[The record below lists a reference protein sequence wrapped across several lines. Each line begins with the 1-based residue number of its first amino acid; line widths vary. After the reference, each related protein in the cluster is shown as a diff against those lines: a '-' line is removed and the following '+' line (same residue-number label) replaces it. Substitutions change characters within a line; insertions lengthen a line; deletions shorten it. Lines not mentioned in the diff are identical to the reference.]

1 MYKESFFFT
10 YFSVNN
16 FYLSSNKV
24 FLLRFVKAIP
34 HTAGA
39 LCAVGQKQAKA
50 PAYRL
55 FHKICVTLQAERNTE
70 FMRLS
75 PTGPWRPFLLLL
87 PTCLAL
93 IGMRYMPQVYIGP
106 YEVKGVDLLADVMP
120 DEQATQAGNGGHGTA
135 AGTSSTANVDGG
147 NGVTPEAARSQ
158 AARDTCPAGIVCFE
172 DYSDHGPHGMDAFY
186 AALKTRHTLGRP
198 VRVAY
203 FGDSFIEGDLI
214 TDHLRRLMQDKWGG
228 CGVGFVDIAS
238 EFIALR
244 PTLRHKAEGW
254 TEYNVMQAK
263 HNATADGAISGRCAR
278 AGGGAWAEY
287 AAVRGMAHL
296 DSFSTATLYLTAA
309 EPGHAALRTN
319 GSTADTTLAIAGHK
333 ALEALTLTA
342 PMRQVRFTV
351 PAQTV
356 CYGMALEGS
365 DGIVVD
371 NFSLR
376 GSSGM
381 QLTAMSEEVL
391 TQWHR
396 VRPYDMIILQYG
408 LNVANNKQTNY
419 SAYANRMSQAVQHL
433 KKGFPQTAIVIVGVG
448 DRENRENGQ
457 LTTMRSIF
465 NLMDAQQSMAAEN
478 GVVFW
483 NLYEAMGGEGSIR
496 RMAESEHPE
505 AAKDYTHINRRGGQR
520 VATAM
525 FRSILHGWKNYNE
538 HTQ

>member
-1 MYKESFFFT
+1 
-10 YFSVNN
+10 
-16 FYLSSNKV
+16 
-24 FLLRFVKAIP
+24 
-34 HTAGA
+34 
-39 LCAVGQKQAKA
+39 
-50 PAYRL
+50 
-55 FHKICVTLQAERNTE
+55 
-70 FMRLS
+70 MRLS

-87 PTCLAL
+87 PTCLGL
-93 IGMRYMPQVYIGP
+93 IGMRYMPQLYIGP

-120 DEQATQAGNGGHGTA
+120 NEQTARTEEGGSHGAA
-135 AGTSSTANVDGG
+135 AGRSRAADADGSGGSGNAPATAG
-147 NGVTPEAARSQ
+147 SQ
-158 AARDTCPAGIVCFE
+158 AVRDTCPQGIVCFE

-186 AALKTRHTLGRP
+186 AALKQRQTLGRP

-214 TDHLRRLMQDKWGG
+214 TDHLRQLMQDKWGG
-228 CGVGFVDIAS
+228 CGVGYVDIAS

-254 TEYNVMQAK
+254 TEYNVMQAN

-278 AGGGAWAEY
+278 AGSEAWAEY

-296 DSFSTATLYLTAA
+296 DSFATATLYLTATQ
-309 EPGHAALRTN
+309 PGHAALRTN
-319 GSTADTTLAIAGHK
+319 GSTADTTLSIAGNK
-333 ALEALTLTA
+333 TLEALTLAA
-342 PMRQVRFTV
+342 PMRQVRFSV

-376 GSSGM
+376 GSSGT
-381 QLTAMSEEVL
+381 QLTSMSEEVL
-391 TQWHR
+391 MQWHR

-419 SAYANRMSQAVQHL
+419 SAYANRMSQAVQRL
-433 KKGFPQTAIVIVGVG
+433 KKGFPKAAIVIVGVG

-457 LTTMRSIF
+457 LTTMRSIY
-465 NLMDAQQSMAAEN
+465 NLMDAQQDMAAQN
-478 GVVFW
+478 AIVFW

-496 RMAESEHPE
+496 RMAECEHPE
-505 AAKDYTHINRRGGQR
+505 AAKDYTHINRRGGR
-520 VATAM
+520 RIATAM

-538 HTQ
+538 QTQ